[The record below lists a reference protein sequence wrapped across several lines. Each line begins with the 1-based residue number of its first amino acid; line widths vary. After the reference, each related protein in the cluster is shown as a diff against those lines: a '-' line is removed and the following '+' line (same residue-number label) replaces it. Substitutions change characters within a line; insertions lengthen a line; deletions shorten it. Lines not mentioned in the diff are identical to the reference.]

1 MGGFMQPQGQ
11 VQVVMNTID
20 FMMNPQ
26 EALDAPRWQ
35 WVGDKNIEVEQ
46 SFPAWITESLVRA
59 GHNVKVLPE
68 SLTMGRGQIIWRND
82 EGVLVGA
89 TEPRTD
95 GTVAA
100 W

>member
-1 MGGFMQPQGQ
+1 
-11 VQVVMNTID
+11 
-20 FMMNPQ
+20 MNPQ

-35 WVGDKNIEVEQ
+35 WTGEKNIQVERA
-46 SFPAWITESLVRA
+46 FPYGITEELVRR
-59 GHNVKVLPE
+59 GHNISVLPE
-68 SLTMGRGQIIWRND
+68 SLTFGRGQIIWKN
-82 EGVLVGA
+82 EQGVLCGA